1 MMSHITFNT
10 MHTGALKYF
19 HFCHSC
25 SNFHSQP
32 KFLFLF
38 SYVCSFSSEC
48 FSFIKF
54 WRTNRAAT
62 SASALMRAEEVDDV
76 VERLEA
82 ELRLLDPLLPTLEM
96 LSLGFISS
104 WFCMEILDIF
114 CSLESRGHSTD
125 SNGWSSASSLELS
138 IPLIH
143 CFVCFMRASL
153 CLYTLENQSFC
164 LVCSSL
170 GNNGITESWS
180 LIASSKT
187 CTKLSRSIRT
197 AETFSFLCTSSLMA
211 GIELLI
217 TFRFRS
223 FCSCSILLAKAFAV
237 SWTFLLPLSCSGS
250 TSSLPGTCGGG
261 RGRGAVGAWAPAPF
275 PLDAQSALLSRHFFF
290 FIFYYYYFVFVI
302 KRPFVNACP
311 I

>member
-38 SYVCSFSSEC
+38 SYVLFVFLNRM

-104 WFCMEILDIF
+104 WLCMEFFYIF
-114 CSLESRGHSTD
+114 CSLESRGLSTD
-125 SNGWSSASSLELS
+125 SNGWSWASSLELS

-143 CFVCFMRASL
+143 CFVSFMRVSL

-187 CTKLSRSIRT
+187 CTKLSSSIRT
-197 AETFSFLCTSSLMA
+197 AETFSFLCMSSLMA

-217 TFRFRS
+217 TFTFRLVLS
-223 FCSCSILLAKAFAV
+223 VVAQFY
-237 SWTFLLPLSCSGS
+237 LPK
-250 TSSLPGTCGGG
+250 
-261 RGRGAVGAWAPAPF
+261 
-275 PLDAQSALLSRHFFF
+275 PLR
-290 FIFYYYYFVFVI
+290 
-302 KRPFVNACP
+302 
-311 I
+311 